1 MIRKMNPEDLQKVVE
16 LWLRVNIAN
25 HRFIKREYWL
35 KQAAAVEEAMRD
47 ADIYVYE
54 ENQKIIAFV
63 GLIDQYIAGIFVS
76 NSKQSKGIGKALL
89 EHIKASSPTLSL
101 KVYQKNEGAL
111 RFYQRPLT
119 CTHSTCTKLMH
130 SIVSEGLD
138 EDNNEKEFLMTWK

>member
-35 KQAAAVEEAMRD
+35 KQAAAVEEAMKD

-63 GLIDQYIAGIFVS
+63 GLIDQYVAGIFVS
-76 NSKQSKGIGKALL
+76 NSKQSKGIGKSLL
-89 EHIKASSPTLSL
+89 QHIKASSQTLSL

-111 RFYQRPLT
+111 RFYQREGF
-119 CTHSTCTKLMH
+119 K
-130 SIVSEGLD
+130 IVSEGLD
-138 EDNNEKEFLMTWK
+138 EDNNEKDFLMTWK

>member
-1 MIRKMNPEDLQKVVE
+1 
-16 LWLRVNIAN
+16 
-25 HRFIKREYWL
+25 
-35 KQAAAVEEAMRD
+35 MRD

-111 RFYQRPLT
+111 RFYQREGF
-119 CTHSTCTKLMH
+119 K
-130 SIVSEGLD
+130 IVSEGLD
-138 EDNNEKEFLMTWK
+138 EDNNEKDF

>member
-1 MIRKMNPEDLQKVVE
+1 MIRKMKAEDLQKVVE

-25 HRFIKREYWL
+25 HRFIKCEYWL
-35 KQAAAVEEAMRD
+35 KQAAAVEEAMKD

-76 NSKQSKGIGKALL
+76 NSKQSKGIGKSLL
-89 EHIKASSPTLSL
+89 QHIKASSQTLSL

-111 RFYQRPLT
+111 RFYQREGF
-119 CTHSTCTKLMH
+119 K
-130 SIVSEGLD
+130 IVAEGLD
-138 EDNNEKEFLMTWK
+138 EDNNEKEFLMTWN